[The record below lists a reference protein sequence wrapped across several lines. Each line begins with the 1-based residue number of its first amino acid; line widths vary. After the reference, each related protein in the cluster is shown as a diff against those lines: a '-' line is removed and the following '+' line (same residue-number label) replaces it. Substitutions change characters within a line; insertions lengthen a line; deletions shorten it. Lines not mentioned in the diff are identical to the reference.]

1 MTHKHHHTTPNVK
14 SGKRITIV
22 FILNIVFAILEFIFG
37 AMFGSVAIL
46 SDAVHDSGDAI
57 AVGFAWFFEKVSRKK
72 SNHSYTLGYR
82 RFSLL
87 GALITS
93 VILLIGSTLVILEAI
108 PRLLHPTPVQTTGM
122 LWLAVIAVIA
132 NGYGAYL
139 MTRGQSRNESILNLH
154 MLEDV
159 LGWIAVLIL
168 SIVMHFKPW
177 YWLDPLL
184 SLSISIFILTK
195 AIPKFIGTLRILME
209 AAPETVNYAAL
220 VAELE
225 SAPEI
230 DKTTELCI
238 WSIDG
243 EKHAA
248 MLHMTITITDQALAK
263 SAARTILEK
272 HDVAYS
278 AIEVDENTQEH
289 QAHKEN

>member
-1 MTHKHHHTTPNVK
+1 
-14 SGKRITIV
+14 
-22 FILNIVFAILEFIFG
+22 
-37 AMFGSVAIL
+37 
-46 SDAVHDSGDAI
+46 
-57 AVGFAWFFEKVSRKK
+57 
-72 SNHSYTLGYR
+72 
-82 RFSLL
+82 
-87 GALITS
+87 
-93 VILLIGSTLVILEAI
+93 
-108 PRLLHPTPVQTTGM
+108 
-122 LWLAVIAVIA
+122 
-132 NGYGAYL
+132 
-139 MTRGQSRNESILNLH
+139 
-154 MLEDV
+154 
-159 LGWIAVLIL
+159 
-168 SIVMHFKPW
+168 
-177 YWLDPLL
+177 
-184 SLSISIFILTK
+184 
-195 AIPKFIGTLRILME
+195 ME

>member
-1 MTHKHHHTTPNVK
+1 
-14 SGKRITIV
+14 
-22 FILNIVFAILEFIFG
+22 
-37 AMFGSVAIL
+37 
-46 SDAVHDSGDAI
+46 
-57 AVGFAWFFEKVSRKK
+57 
-72 SNHSYTLGYR
+72 
-82 RFSLL
+82 
-87 GALITS
+87 
-93 VILLIGSTLVILEAI
+93 
-108 PRLLHPTPVQTTGM
+108 
-122 LWLAVIAVIA
+122 
-132 NGYGAYL
+132 
-139 MTRGQSRNESILNLH
+139 

-278 AIEVDENTQEH
+278 AIEVDENIQEH